1 MLTSV
6 DEVLA
11 LLAQGTSA
19 FDEPE
24 LDVLSHSLQCAAI
37 LRAEHPD
44 DVALIVAG
52 LVHDIA
58 DAERPAQHDAHE
70 ERGAAL
76 VEAVFGAR
84 VAHLVRM
91 HVPAKRYLVATDP
104 AYRTRLSD
112 RSVETLARQGGNL
125 DAGEI
130 ARMQADPDL
139 DAILTLRRADERAK
153 DPHARVAP
161 LESWRAL
168 LEAYTRQTK

>member
-24 LDVLSHSLQCAAI
+24 LDVLSHSLQCGEI

-44 DVALIVAG
+44 DNELVIAG
-52 LVHDIA
+52 LLHDIA
-58 DAERPAQHDAHE
+58 DAERPARHTAHE
-70 ERGAAL
+70 ERGAEL
-76 VEAVFGAR
+76 VAGLFGER
-84 VAHLVRM
+84 VAHLVAM

-104 AYRTRLSD
+104 EYRGRLSA
-112 RSVETLARQGGNL
+112 RSIETLSLQGGDY
-125 DAGEI
+125 DADEI
-130 ARMQADPDL
+130 ARLREDPDL

-153 DPHARVAP
+153 EPGARVAP
-161 LESWRAL
+161 LESWRGYL
-168 LEAYTRQTK
+168 GRQTK